1 VTATVDIDHRPRLL
15 ATLVRALGRAS
26 AQYTA
31 FSQALAAQLGIGA
44 TDMECLALLQD
55 FGPASAGQ
63 LADALSLTTGAITGV
78 VDRLEAAGF
87 VVREA
92 DPSDRRR
99 VIVRAVA
106 KRMQDVER
114 AFAPLL
120 QAAAQ
125 SLALYTERDL
135 DELIDFEH
143 RAFKLMQQQTA
154 RLKAERA
161 PSDLGPLLTAPL
173 GAVSE
178 ASLEFANGASE
189 LRIAASE
196 SATQLYQAAFEGP
209 QPSVR
214 VQDGSVTFRY
224 KRMGLFDWAK
234 HSGTVSLAATI
245 PWTIALR
252 GGVANATVDARGLVL
267 RELSIGGGASKL
279 DCLLPAPR
287 GTVRVC
293 VDSGVN
299 RVKIERPDDVPVQII
314 IHGGANRLEFDG
326 QRFGAIGG
334 DVRLASTGWE
344 LAGDRYAIE
353 VRGGASRLEINE
365 TQEVN

>member
-1 VTATVDIDHRPRLL
+1 MTVELEPRLV

-31 FSQALAAQLGIGA
+31 FSQVLAAQLGIGA
-44 TDMECLALLQD
+44 TDLDCLALLQD
-55 FGPASAGQ
+55 FDPASPGQ

-99 VIVRAVA
+99 VIVRPVA
-106 KRMQDVER
+106 ERMQDVER
-114 AFAPLL
+114 AYAPLL

-125 SLALYTERDL
+125 SFASYTVRDL
-135 DELIDFEH
+135 DVLIEFEH

-161 PSDLGPLLTAPL
+161 PSDLGPLLSAPL
-173 GAVSE
+173 GAIAE
-178 ASLEFANGASE
+178 ASLEFANGASA

-209 QPSVR
+209 QPNVR

-234 HSGTVSLAATI
+234 HSGTVSLAARI
-245 PWTIALR
+245 PWSIELR
-252 GGVANATVDARGLVL
+252 GGVANAIVDARGLVL
-267 RELSIGGGASKL
+267 REISIGGGASNTG
-279 DCLLPAPR
+279 CLLPAPR

-293 VDSGVN
+293 FDGGVN
-299 RVKIERPDDVPVQII
+299 RVKIERPDDVPVQLIAQ
-314 IHGGANRLEFDG
+314 GGANRLEFDG
-326 QRFGAIGG
+326 QRFGAVGG
-334 DVRLASTGWE
+334 NVRLASPGWE
-344 LAGDRYAIE
+344 VASDRYAIE

-365 TQEVN
+365 AQEVN

>member
-1 VTATVDIDHRPRLL
+1 MPGCDVIAGRARSRPKLSQIDRLRKPTSSRECHGRAHRCRSSRSYLRDSLAKRRGRAPRDKKPSCKKVSYLIRYSQEERVTATVDIDHRPRLL

-44 TDMECLALLQD
+44 TDLECLALLQD

-106 KRMQDVER
+106 ERMQDVER

-125 SLALYTERDL
+125 SLASYTQQDL
-135 DELIDFEH
+135 DVLIDFEH
-143 RAFKLMQQQTA
+143 RAFELMQQQTA

-173 GAVSE
+173 GDICQ

-214 VQDGSVTFRY
+214 VQDSSVTFRY

-245 PWTIALR
+245 PWSIALR
-252 GGVANATVDARGLVL
+252 GGVAN
-267 RELSIGGGASKL
+267 
-279 DCLLPAPR
+279 
-287 GTVRVC
+287 
-293 VDSGVN
+293 
-299 RVKIERPDDVPVQII
+299 
-314 IHGGANRLEFDG
+314 
-326 QRFGAIGG
+326 
-334 DVRLASTGWE
+334 
-344 LAGDRYAIE
+344 
-353 VRGGASRLEINE
+353 
-365 TQEVN
+365 